1 MAGAREDE
9 QVRWSA
15 QAARIAGFARAAG
28 TWLAMVLVLGVAF
41 PSGGAMARS
50 ARTTQN
56 PAQGVTGSAGCR
68 SCHEKFYQL
77 WSTSFHGLAM
87 RPYSDAFAAQS
98 LKPQPQELGI
108 GRSRFRVS
116 IGPGQGWMTER
127 TGARETT
134 YPIAH
139 VLGGKNVF
147 YFLTPMP
154 RGRLQTLPLA
164 YDVRRGEWFDM
175 AGSGLRHFLS
185 PDERPLDWKAWPYTF
200 NTACRGCHVSQ
211 LSDGYDPR
219 LDTYRTTWLEPG
231 INCETCH
238 GPGEEH
244 ARVCLAA
251 PKDRPPKDLKL
262 IRGGSSFSAEQNN
275 ALCSSCHAKAR
286 QLTSGMKPGDRF
298 FDHFDL
304 VTWESPDYAP
314 DGRDLGEN
322 YTYTSWSRSP
332 CAKGGALDCLHCH
345 TSSGRYRFADP
356 VRANGACLPCHAQ
369 RVAEAA
375 RHSRHPEGSAGSR
388 CVSCHMPMTEFAR
401 MRRSDHSM
409 LPPTPAATLAHGSPN
424 ACNTCHQDKDAAW
437 ADALVRAWFPRDY
450 QAPVLHLAGLVDA
463 ARKGDWSRLG
473 EMLRF
478 LDKSEADPV
487 ARASLLRL
495 LRACPDPGKWSAVLR
510 AAASASPLVRAAA
523 AEALAAL
530 PTRQSAGALL
540 AAVSDECRVVRI
552 RAAES
557 LAVLPL
563 GLLRPGKAEAAALAR
578 ARGELEASLKVR
590 PDLWTSQYN
599 LGNHYQSQGD
609 DARALERYKAAMR
622 LNPEGV
628 PPLVNASLAYA
639 RMGQAANA
647 EAMLRKAL
655 GLDPG
660 HAPAHFNMG
669 LLKAGSGDRT
679 GAERHLRAALTQAP
693 DMAEA
698 ALNLGVLLAPTRMP
712 EALALLRKAAR
723 LRPQEPRY
731 AYTLAFFQDRS
742 GDPDGAKRTLFALL
756 RSHPRELDAQ
766 RLLREIQGRGR

>member
-1 MAGAREDE
+1 MA
-9 QVRWSA
+9 
-15 QAARIAGFARAAG
+15 
-28 TWLAMVLVLGVAF
+28 
-41 PSGGAMARS
+41 
-50 ARTTQN
+50 
-56 PAQGVTGSAGCR
+56 
-68 SCHEKFYQL
+68 Y
-77 WSTSFHGLAM
+77 
-87 RPYSDAFAAQS
+87 
-98 LKPQPQELGI
+98 
-108 GRSRFRVS
+108 
-116 IGPGQGWMTER
+116 
-127 TGARETT
+127 
-134 YPIAH
+134 
-139 VLGGKNVF
+139 
-147 YFLTPMP
+147 
-154 RGRLQTLPLA
+154 
-164 YDVRRGEWFDM
+164 
-175 AGSGLRHFLS
+175 
-185 PDERPLDWKAWPYTF
+185 
-200 NTACRGCHVSQ
+200 
-211 LSDGYDPR
+211 
-219 LDTYRTTWLEPG
+219 
-231 INCETCH
+231 
-238 GPGEEH
+238 
-244 ARVCLAA
+244 
-251 PKDRPPKDLKL
+251 
-262 IRGGSSFSAEQNN
+262 
-275 ALCSSCHAKAR
+275 
-286 QLTSGMKPGDRF
+286 
-298 FDHFDL
+298 
-304 VTWESPDYAP
+304 
-314 DGRDLGEN
+314 
-322 YTYTSWSRSP
+322 
-332 CAKGGALDCLHCH
+332 
-345 TSSGRYRFADP
+345 
-356 VRANGACLPCHAQ
+356 
-369 RVAEAA
+369 
-375 RHSRHPEGSAGSR
+375 
-388 CVSCHMPMTEFAR
+388 
-401 MRRSDHSM
+401 
-409 LPPTPAATLAHGSPN
+409 GSPN

-437 ADALVRAWFPRDY
+437 ADARVRAWFPRDY